1 NTIYKIMKFSQT
13 QVWGVLLLLSFL
25 FSSFQPLFSHP
36 TNDTNSLHH
45 HGLNRK
51 MLSLSPEVKSF
62 NFYSPPPP
70 STVAANMISSPS
82 KPFYF
87 YSPPPP
93 STVAANMISSPSK
106 PFYFYSPP
114 PPNQPQV

>member
-1 NTIYKIMKFSQT
+1 TTSIYKIMKFSQT
-13 QVWGVLLLLSFL
+13 QVLGVLLLLSFL

-36 TNDTNSLHH
+36 TIHDTNSLHH

-70 STVAANMISSPS
+70 STVA
-82 KPFYF
+82 
-87 YSPPPP
+87 
-93 STVAANMISSPSK
+93 VNMISSPSK